1 MSRYRYT
8 DDELIM
14 MMLRYCSNNE
24 EVRNELINDN
34 IEFMKQ
40 VNEENDYW
48 YEDDHREYLNEL
60 CDDLKGVE
68 NINLNFKVSLRWQIS
83 FIVNLKN

>member
-8 DDELIM
+8 DDELKLH
-14 MMLRYCSNNE
+14 LRYCSNNE
-24 EVRNELINDN
+24 EVRNELINSN

-48 YEDDHREYLNEL
+48 YEDDHREWKMN
-60 CDDLKGVE
+60 CVMT
-68 NINLNFKVSLRWQIS
+68 
-83 FIVNLKN
+83 